1 LKRSLNILAGLLWLL
16 LPVLAAAQQAL
27 PDNGAAALESSAPY
41 RVGEKLTYNITFASF
56 PNAARAELFVADL
69 GKFYDRDA
77 VVLRAHLETSEVIS
91 AALLYLNNDYTAYVN
106 PENGQ
111 PFRLEQ
117 VAHSGGFETL
127 NEATDY
133 TPFAGE
139 FDFLSA
145 LYRFRA
151 LPLADKAVY
160 SLNIRQDT
168 ERYRVQLRVLGR
180 ATAKTTLGSARV
192 IVTELL
198 PDNKNAAGYRP
209 RIYFSDDERHVP
221 VIIELQRRAGKI
233 TAELVGA
240 EFIKRPNAPAGS
252 VPQPPDA
259 DTSDDKPFRH
269 SPQTVVNT
277 SLPRGNNPSLGTLPF
292 QLGEK
297 LNYNVYLTRIKES
310 VGQVTYEVRE
320 RGKHLNRDVLILSA
334 RAETTS
340 ALKFLFTAKD
350 EVTSFVDP
358 FTLLPLRTDMNLQ
371 EGKRNTQQQLNW
383 DQDRGLVAILNGPRL
398 EVPLG
403 THDYLSLFYALR
415 SFNLTPPPNSRSV
428 AKKTAVVLL
437 VGNRPHIMSLEPLR
451 SETIE
456 LGSQKVEAIQVKITV
471 DDVNPD
477 RYVMRLWISND
488 SRRLPLRLNVTLPQ
502 GVVRAELIIKPA

>member
-1 LKRSLNILAGLLWLL
+1 
-16 LPVLAAAQQAL
+16 
-27 PDNGAAALESSAPY
+27 
-41 RVGEKLTYNITFASF
+41 
-56 PNAARAELFVADL
+56 
-69 GKFYDRDA
+69 
-77 VVLRAHLETSEVIS
+77 
-91 AALLYLNNDYTAYVN
+91 
-106 PENGQ
+106 
-111 PFRLEQ
+111 
-117 VAHSGGFETL
+117 
-127 NEATDY
+127 
-133 TPFAGE
+133 
-139 FDFLSA
+139 
-145 LYRFRA
+145 
-151 LPLADKAVY
+151 
-160 SLNIRQDT
+160 
-168 ERYRVQLRVLGR
+168 
-180 ATAKTTLGSARV
+180 
-192 IVTELL
+192 
-198 PDNKNAAGYRP
+198 
-209 RIYFSDDERHVP
+209 
-221 VIIELQRRAGKI
+221 
-233 TAELVGA
+233 
-240 EFIKRPNAPAGS
+240 
-252 VPQPPDA
+252 
-259 DTSDDKPFRH
+259 
-269 SPQTVVNT
+269 
-277 SLPRGNNPSLGTLPF
+277 
-292 QLGEK
+292 LGEK

-456 LGSQKVEAIQVKITV
+456 LGSQKVEATQVKITV